1 MFVIRDVVEAVDAG
15 ETEEAEDADPVRI
28 SPVIDTSNLPECSF
42 LGLVSTESGVVVKT
56 PVQPFT

>member
-1 MFVIRDVVEAVDAG
+1 MDAG